1 MLQHSQQEQQLAR
14 RRFGDPI
21 PLIRS
26 LSLSLSRDA
35 YLNPR
40 CEFQRGPS
48 LSPSSF
54 SLPEEPLLFLLLPL
68 LLSFPLPELG
78 FSALLFLFLLLLL
91 APETATRITAFR
103 RVVEVGEE
111 VFLESELSF
120 ITVESI

>member
-1 MLQHSQQEQQLAR
+1 MLQHSQLEKQLAR

-26 LSLSLSRDA
+26 LSLSLSRDG
-35 YLNPR
+35 YLSPR

-54 SLPEEPLLFLLLPL
+54 SLPEEPLLL

-78 FSALLFLFLLLLL
+78 FCALLFRFLLLLL
-91 APETATRITAFR
+91 AVETATKITAFR
-103 RVVEVGEE
+103 RVVEEGEE

>member
-1 MLQHSQQEQQLAR
+1 MLQHSQREKQLAR

-54 SLPEEPLLFLLLPL
+54 SLPEEPLLFLLLL
-68 LLSFPLPELG
+68 LHSFPLPELG